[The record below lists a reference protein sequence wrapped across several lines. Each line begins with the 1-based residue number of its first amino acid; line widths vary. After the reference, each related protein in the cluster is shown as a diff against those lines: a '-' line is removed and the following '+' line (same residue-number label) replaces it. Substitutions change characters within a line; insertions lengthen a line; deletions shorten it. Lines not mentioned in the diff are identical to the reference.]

1 MEDVATAEI
10 SRSQLWQW
18 IDARVELADGQKVTR
33 DWVRRIAADE
43 LLAIRDE
50 VGEDAFAADGWQRA
64 FDLLLRIA
72 LDETYIDF
80 LTLPAYELLEQ
91 PTK

>member
-1 MEDVATAEI
+1 AG
-10 SRSQLWQW
+10 
-18 IDARVELADGQKVTR
+18 VELADGQKVTR

-64 FDLLLRIA
+64 FDLLLRPTSCWT
-72 LDETYIDF
+72 E
-80 LTLPAYELLEQ
+80 PARCGGGR
-91 PTK
+91 TGTRTSCA